1 MDAIFGKTNPLEHF
15 SPKNGILVAKYVEDH
30 FDKGKIVI
38 VPDLPAKLCFENV
51 LTWLKKK
58 PREYKT
64 VIIDNNWELLD
75 AKIHPTIPMI
85 WRDLNHT

>member
-1 MDAIFGKTNPLEHF
+1 VAANRHQSAERVISRLHARPGKYGHDIWKDESTGAL

-58 PREYKT
+58 
-64 VIIDNNWELLD
+64 
-75 AKIHPTIPMI
+75 AKGV
-85 WRDLNHT
+85 